1 MCVCVCAVV
10 CVRACAACEFIA
22 VPIAAGQSLGPL
34 CEKYTSLSCSDV
46 VLTIYMFF
54 TPFNFLTFFNFFP
67 LSHSQEYETKV
78 ANFMATELPKSEL
91 VNNVDGAMFFK
102 VPEADDETLVNFFK
116 LVEER
121 RNELGISDFSV
132 GLTTLEE
139 VFLELSKRDQFI
151 VDDPS
156 DPDAALKAASAEQV
170 KTLDF
175 QIPEG
180 AEPGKHLKHLKHFW
194 M

>member
-1 MCVCVCAVV
+1 
-10 CVRACAACEFIA
+10 
-22 VPIAAGQSLGPL
+22 
-34 CEKYTSLSCSDV
+34 
-46 VLTIYMFF
+46 
-54 TPFNFLTFFNFFP
+54 
-67 LSHSQEYETKV
+67 
-78 ANFMATELPKSEL
+78 MATELPKSEL

-180 AEPGKHLKHLKHFW
+180 AEPGKHLKHFW